1 MQCTDEIIVARPGFW
16 MLLNSIQTPLSLY
29 AFAAQAS
36 TPSRLFSYIGYPDGK
51 PVLGCEMSEPVRC
64 KVT

>member
-1 MQCTDEIIVARPGFW
+1 MQCTEGTIISRPGFR
-16 MLLNSIQTPLSLY
+16 MLLYSLQTPLSLY

-51 PVLGCEMSEPVRC
+51 PVLDCEMSEPVRRN
-64 KVT
+64 VT